1 MNHYILID
9 HIQVQDA
16 NAIAGFTWGFPAITH
31 FLGFVHLLQR
41 KMKAHSQFGDIELG
55 GCAVISHDQRTST
68 YQNGS
73 SIAFTQSRNPP
84 YLASHDKK
92 SPPPIIEEGKMSMMV
107 SLLIEVKDSIA
118 QFGQPLEA
126 WIDKQCYLQRLA
138 GGSIQNVK
146 SVTLF
151 SIKSEDIASIR
162 ALQRRLL
169 PGFVLMNRS
178 ELLSQHL
185 EQLQETDS
193 SIELFDAWID
203 FIGLKRRARP
213 IFELID
219 QYLTQLDK
227 NKDKSDFAISLFDQ
241 WQQHLKTPYDSD
253 NIPKDLLNYFSNL
266 SSESDEQDKTLISQW
281 QHYINPDLTIRA
293 QWEYQPKPNKGYL
306 VPIMCGYKAIS
317 DVIANEEVL
326 GTRDNE
332 TDVCFVEAA
341 HSIGEWRSVHRIKT
355 LDELDETM
363 WQYHYAPN
371 WYLCSQQHSFDV
383 LNDNVDNY
391 NDDIIIQDPTEF

>member
-9 HIQVQDA
+9 HVQVQDA
-16 NAIAGFTWGFPAITH
+16 NAIAGFTWGFPSITH
-31 FLGFVHLLQR
+31 FLGFAHLLQR
-41 KMKAHSQFGDIELG
+41 KMKAHSQFSDIELG

-68 YQNGS
+68 YQHGS
-73 SIAFTQSRNPP
+73 SVSFTQSRNPP
-84 YLASHDKK
+84 YLDSHDKK
-92 SPPPIIEEGKMSMMV
+92 SPPPIIEEGKMSMTV

-118 QFGQPLEA
+118 QYGQALEA
-126 WIDKQCYLQRLA
+126 WINKQCYLQRLA

-146 SVTLF
+146 SVSLF
-151 SIKSEDIASIR
+151 SIKSEDTASIR

-169 PGFVLMNRS
+169 PGFVLINRS

-213 IFELID
+213 AYELIN
-219 QYLTQLDK
+219 QHLTQLAKDK
-227 NKDKSDFAISLFDQ
+227 NDFAINLLDK
-241 WQQHLKTPYDSD
+241 WQQHLKTSYDSD
-253 NIPKDLLNYFSNL
+253 NIPKDLLNYFTNM
-266 SSESDEQDKTLISQW
+266 SDTADKQHKALISQW
-281 QHYINPDLTIRA
+281 QHYINPDLTTPA

-317 DVIANEEVL
+317 DVIDNEEIL

-332 TDVCFVEAA
+332 TEVCFVEAV
-341 HSIGEWRSVHRIKT
+341 HSIGEWRSVHRFKS
-355 LDELDETM
+355 LDTINNAM

-371 WYLCSQQHSFDV
+371 WYLCSQQQSFDV
-383 LNDNVDNY
+383 IDNSIDNR

>member
-9 HIQVQDA
+9 HVQVQDA
-16 NAIAGFTWGFPAITH
+16 NAIAGFTWGFPSITH

-41 KMKAHSQFGDIELG
+41 KMKAHSQFTDIELG

-73 SIAFTQSRNPP
+73 SVSFTQSRNPP
-84 YLASHDKK
+84 YLDSHDKK
-92 SPPPIIEEGKMSMMV
+92 SPPPIIEEGKMSMTV
-107 SLLIEVKDSIA
+107 SLLIEVKNSIA

-126 WIDKQCYLQRLA
+126 WIDKQSYLQRLA
-138 GGSIQNVK
+138 GGSVQNVK

-151 SIKSEDIASIR
+151 SIKSEDTGSIK

-169 PGFVLMNRS
+169 PGFVLINRS

-185 EQLQETDS
+185 EQLQEGEP
-193 SIELFDAWID
+193 SIEVFDAWID

-213 IFELID
+213 VYELID
-219 QYLTQLDK
+219 QHLTHLT
-227 NKDKSDFAISLFDQ
+227 KDKSDFAINLLDK
-241 WQQHLKTPYDSD
+241 WQQHLKAPYDSD
-253 NIPKDLLNYFSNL
+253 NIPKDLLAYFSNIGDA
-266 SSESDEQDKTLISQW
+266 SNKHHTALISQW
-281 QHYINPDLTIRA
+281 QHYINPDLKTSA

-332 TDVCFVEAA
+332 TDVCFVEAV

-355 LDELDETM
+355 LDELNDAM
-363 WQYHYAPN
+363 WQYRYAPN
-371 WYLCSQQHSFDV
+371 WYLCSQKHSLDV
-383 LNDNVDNY
+383 LDDDVDNR
-391 NDDIIIQDPTEF
+391 NDDIIMQDPTEF